1 MVILGGIAVTV
12 IGLAG
17 LVLAA
22 VRGSEERERVEHYKL
37 VRESLGLVDADGEP
51 RIVKVGG
58 AVAPTVEIGQTKG
71 GEE

>member
-1 MVILGGIAVTV
+1 MTL
-12 IGLAG
+12 IGFAG
-17 LVLAA
+17 VVLAA
-22 VRGSEERERVEHYKL
+22 VRGSEERERVEHYKQA
-37 VRESLGLVDADGEP
+37 RESLGWVDTDMDGS